1 MASDSI
7 KLYSLVYAGLVGLA
21 ALNYVLF
28 EGGLDLAY
36 DISFVGTMV
45 IAVLKTVL
53 VVAFFMHLKWENRS
67 LTYLMTLALAL
78 PLLLMSAA
86 TYSIT

>member
-21 ALNYVLF
+21 LLNYVLF

-36 DISFVGTMV
+36 DISFAGTMV
-45 IAVLKTVL
+45 IAVLKTLL

-67 LTYLMTLALAL
+67 LTYLMVLALAL
-78 PLLLMSAA
+78 TMLLMSAA

>member
-45 IAVLKTVL
+45 IAVLKTAL

-67 LTYLMTLALAL
+67 LTYLMVLALVL
-78 PLLLMSAA
+78 TLLLMSAA